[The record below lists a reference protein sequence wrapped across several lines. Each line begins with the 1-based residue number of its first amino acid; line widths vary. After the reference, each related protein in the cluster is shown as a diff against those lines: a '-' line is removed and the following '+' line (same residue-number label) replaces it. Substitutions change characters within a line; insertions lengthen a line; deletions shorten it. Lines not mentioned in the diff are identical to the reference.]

1 MDDVNDKQLE
11 IGFVKLQLYDR
22 MINTCGRTINFFVDM
37 LKRHNEN
44 KIRLSSE
51 DIDIIESLSNE
62 VDEIFLLEQDIQIRM
77 DEEMLKLSF
86 ESDDKLN

>member
-11 IGFVKLQLYDR
+11 IGFVKIQLYDR
-22 MINTCGRTINFFVDM
+22 MINTCGLTINFFVDM

-51 DIDIIESLSNE
+51 DIDIIESISNE

-86 ESDDKLN
+86 ESDDMLN